1 MVIFTNRG
9 HQLLLVGLAMD
20 IDLAD
25 MRELTFYRREALR
38 GAPDLTVLGLAL
50 LPVFGVG
57 ATLLAWNWFK
67 SRLQQLIVSHTH
79 LWIQGSASTF
89 SALCYERCAV
99 TKVEIRQSWLQARL
113 GSGDLLIYCKDLQH
127 PLKIEGLTDVEIVRH
142 RLARHIAV
150 EEHELPAY
158 LVVPVGKARWA
169 PRVRPAAELSAVA

>member
-1 MVIFTNRG
+1 
-9 HQLLLVGLAMD
+9 MD

-57 ATLLAWNWFK
+57 VSLLAWNWFK
-67 SRLQQLIVSHTH
+67 SRRQQLIVSHTH
-79 LWIQGSASTF
+79 LWIQGSAPT
-89 SALCYERCAV
+89 SAVMCYERRAV
-99 TKVEIRQSWLQARL
+99 TKVETRQSWLQARL
-113 GSGDLLIYCKDLQH
+113 GSGDLLIYFKDLQH
-127 PLKIEGLTDVEIVRH
+127 PLKVEGLTDVEMIQQ

-158 LVVPVGKARWA
+158 LVVPVGKAQWA
-169 PRVRPAAELSAVA
+169 PRIRSAGELSAVA